1 MKKKKSIFAQIS
13 TMPSRNALKWAGREV
28 SILSSILLWTL
39 WLCRLL
45 SLLQISKLI
54 FRKVAKWLKKS
65 TTDEKSTRINVPP
78 MFCEL
83 YFIAWFVFLL
93 LGYWLGLSGP
103 VVMGFTLYYLFESIV
118 WVLYYTVFRRFFE
131 ENYSIYHEL
140 EYLTVLILVIPS
152 QALGFANLYN
162 LGFLDVLA
170 GLLGAGS
177 DSIPGGVQMLGALFM
192 AIVISMIISAFPAEM
207 VKKQEQKSKMFVIG
221 CGDVVRERLYPALI
235 KTGVADSVSVCDLSS
250 NPQKVGYCQYF
261 DSQQDICDSIIKKAR
276 DNSVLWIETPSHTHV
291 PYLESL
297 LNSKASLIVVE
308 KPICVSPDDI
318 KRVQALL
325 DDEDNRNRTFFLS
338 YYVLEKALPLYY
350 FEHTNTNFLKYL
362 DISDKDVLQNRRV
375 LLGTLDHVEV
385 DIIEGAD
392 TRDWVQSP
400 DHGGQLLET
409 FIHNMLIA
417 SIFCGLP
424 QDWTNTVLSKS
435 APEDPVTRI
444 KLSASS
450 GHTRID
456 LHMAKNAPAE
466 EHRRCARLVY
476 ANGVVDAD
484 FDTKSI
490 KVHFNHIDADIT
502 ISVKKKYTEKY
513 HIVTDLAKRVN
524 DGACYTEDV
533 DGLRNQLKVIEWLLE
548 QQ

>member
-54 FRKVAKWLKKS
+54 FRKVAKLLKKS

-103 VVMGFTLYYLFESIV
+103 VATGFTLYYLFESIV

-221 CGDVVRERLYPALI
+221 CGDVVKERLYPALI

-250 NPQKVGYCQYF
+250 NPQKLSYCQYF
-261 DSQQDICDSIIKKAR
+261 DSQQDICDNIIKKAR

-308 KPICVSPDDI
+308 KPICVSPEDI

-325 DDEDNRNRTFFLS
+325 DDEDNRNRIFFLS

-362 DISDKDVLQNRRV
+362 DISDKDILQNRRV

-385 DIIEGAD
+385 GIIEGID

-424 QDWTNTVLSKS
+424 QDWTNTVLSQS
-435 APEDPVTRI
+435 APEEPVTRI

-450 GHTRID
+450 GHTKID
-456 LHMAKNAPAE
+456 LYMAKNAPEA

-476 ANGVVDAD
+476 ANGTVHAD
-484 FDTKSI
+484 FDTKSL

-533 DGLRNQLKVIEWLLE
+533 DGLRNQLKVIEWLLA